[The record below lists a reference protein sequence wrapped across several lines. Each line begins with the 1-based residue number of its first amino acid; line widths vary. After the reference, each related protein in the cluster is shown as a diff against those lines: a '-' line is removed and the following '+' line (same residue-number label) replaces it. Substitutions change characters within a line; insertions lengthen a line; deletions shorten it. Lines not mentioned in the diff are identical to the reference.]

1 LRALWEGSKGEDL
14 FLPDKGAQQGEHNSR
29 EYGDVANPKAEGP
42 LDEVRFGGFDL
53 LVQLVDLF
61 AQGLVNPPQFFAQ
74 RQLRLLEIFV
84 GRGFPLYA
92 TLDKLEECSVSSSP
106 SLGLS
111 FS

>member
-14 FLPDKGAQQGEHNSR
+14 LLPDKGAQQGEHNSR
-29 EYGDVANPKAEGP
+29 EHGDVTNPKAEGP

-61 AQGLVNPPQFFAQ
+61 AQSLANLPQFVAQ
-74 RQLRLLEIFV
+74 RQLRLLEILL
-84 GRGFPLYA
+84 GHGFPLYA
-92 TLDKLEECSVSSSP
+92 HLDKLEECSVSSSL